1 MYVAMYCTCVLA
13 VAYTGLLGEIGS
25 LSVDNL
31 LSTQSVLSLNE
42 RDFCLIG
49 GVVHRVPIQVLILY

>member
-49 GVVHRVPIQVLILY
+49 AEIETTNVQ